1 MKTILWAIC
10 YLVTFAACVL
20 GTICGMGGGIIIKPV
35 LDAAG
40 VMSVSTIT
48 FLSGVTVI
56 AMSCW
61 NVGKNFLKKESEVEL
76 RGTGILAVGAAIGGL
91 LGKQLFTMTAGLFPD
106 QNTAGGV
113 QAVLL
118 LIATLAT
125 LLYTLRKDRITSLQ
139 ISSPVAGLLIGLAL
153 GMLGAF
159 LGIGGGPFNVAALCF
174 FFSMPTKRATQN
186 SLFIV
191 LFSQLTSTLKTV
203 LFDGVPA
210 FQVTVLLGMVFLGI
224 AGSELGC
231 RINKKINNRQ
241 ATVCLEGAMVL
252 IMVISVFNIVKFFG

>member
-1 MKTILWAIC
+1 MLWAIC

-35 LDAAG
+35 LDATG

-48 FLSGVTVI
+48 FLCGVTVI

-61 NVGKNFLKKESEVEL
+61 NVGKNFLKKESEVEI
-76 RGTGILAVGAAIGGL
+76 RSTSVLAVGAAIGGL

-139 ISSPVAGLLIGLAL
+139 IASPVASLLIGLAL

-174 FFSMPTKRATQN
+174 FFSMPTKRAAQN

-210 FQVTVLLGMVFLGI
+210 FQVTVLLGMVLLGI

>member
-1 MKTILWAIC
+1 MLWAIC

-35 LDAAG
+35 LDATG

-61 NVGKNFLKKESEVEL
+61 NVGKNFLKKESEVEI
-76 RGTGILAVGAAIGGL
+76 RSTSVLAVGAAIGGL

-139 ISSPVAGLLIGLAL
+139 IASAVASLLIGLAL

-174 FFSMPTKRATQN
+174 FFSMSTKRAAQN

-191 LFSQLTSTLKTV
+191 LFSQLTSTMKTV

-210 FQVTVLLGMVFLGI
+210 FQVTVLLGMVLLGI
-224 AGSELGC
+224 AGSELGR
-231 RINKKINNRQ
+231 RINKKIDNRQ

>member
-1 MKTILWAIC
+1 MLWAIC

-35 LDAAG
+35 LDATG

-61 NVGKNFLKKESEVEL
+61 NVGKNFLKKESEVEI
-76 RGTGILAVGAAIGGL
+76 RSTSVLAVGAAIGGL

-125 LLYTLRKDRITSLQ
+125 LLYTLRKDRITSVQ
-139 ISSPVAGLLIGLAL
+139 IASSVASLLIGLAL

-210 FQVTVLLGMVFLGI
+210 FQVTVLLGMVLLGI